1 MNRILVILPNW
12 FGETLFATPF
22 LHALRQQRPDAFIA
36 TLGWPA
42 CRHILLHNPAVD
54 ELLDLDEHGLH
65 RGLAGAWRRTHMRRA
80 RRFDTA
86 FILRRSLSRTMLT
99 AAAGVPRRVGMAN
112 VKSGWLLTH
121 RAPSAVLP
129 RHKAMTYLPLL
140 EAVGLSGTAGPYEYV
155 VSDEE
160 RREARERL
168 RAASGPRGTGL
179 LVVLHPGANWAH
191 KRWPADRFAELGRRL
206 VAEEGARVIITGG
219 PDDVALAQTVAEGMS
234 CPVTVLAGQTTV
246 RQLGAILDAADL
258 LVSNDT
264 GVTHIAAALHRPLVA
279 LYGPT
284 SPALTGPL
292 GDPNRI
298 IVIHHPEGCP
308 AVPCYSADL
317 LSHPGMA
324 AIPVDEVYDAVRD
337 MLVRRIR

>member
-1 MNRILVILPNW
+1 
-12 FGETLFATPF
+12 
-22 LHALRQQRPDAFIA
+22 
-36 TLGWPA
+36 
-42 CRHILLHNPAVD
+42 
-54 ELLDLDEHGLH
+54 
-65 RGLAGAWRRTHMRRA
+65 
-80 RRFDTA
+80 
-86 FILRRSLSRTMLT
+86 MLI
-99 AAAGVPRRVGMAN
+99 
-112 VKSGWLLTH
+112 
-121 RAPSAVLP
+121 
-129 RHKAMTYLPLL
+129 
-140 EAVGLSGTAGPYEYV
+140 
-155 VSDEE
+155 
-160 RREARERL
+160 
-168 RAASGPRGTGL
+168 
-179 LVVLHPGANWAH
+179 VLHPGANWAH

-219 PDDVALAQTVAEGMS
+219 PDDIALAQVVAERMS

-246 RQLGAILDAADL
+246 RQLGAVLDAADL

-292 GDPNRI
+292 GDPDRI

-308 AVPCYSADL
+308 AVPCYSADP
-317 LSHPGMA
+317 LSHSGMA